1 MNLSRTATTMGL
13 LLSVALLA
21 GGVAWAADMPAVG
34 SAAPDFTLSSQEGK
48 QVSCVQN
55 VLRGHGSHF

>member
-1 MNLSRTATTMGL
+1 MEVVNS
-13 LLSVALLA
+13 ALLA

-48 QVSCVQN
+48 QVSLQIAMPHVQS
-55 VLRGHGSHF
+55 LRASVRF